1 MKIWQVNLKCILLQD
16 PDINRMIIYF
26 NFRICF
32 VLLNSPD
39 VVFYNNLQMEKLKF
53 LALAD
58 KHGKVERIDMGGM
71 IVLET
76 AIQLKNELVA
86 IENNLCDDV
95 VITIFELEELDLAGV
110 QLFVA
115 FIRKMDQMKINYQFN
130 WNIEEEQKALFT
142 NVGLGVELFINN

>member
-1 MKIWQVNLKCILLQD
+1 MK
-16 PDINRMIIYF
+16 
-26 NFRICF
+26 
-32 VLLNSPD
+32 
-39 VVFYNNLQMEKLKF
+39 KLKF

-76 AIQLKNELVA
+76 TIQLKNELVA

-95 VITIFELEELDLAGV
+95 VITIFELEELDLAGI

>member
-1 MKIWQVNLKCILLQD
+1 MK
-16 PDINRMIIYF
+16 
-26 NFRICF
+26 
-32 VLLNSPD
+32 
-39 VVFYNNLQMEKLKF
+39 KLKF

-76 AIQLKNELVA
+76 TIQLKNELVA

-95 VITIFELEELDLAGV
+95 VITIFELEELDLSGV
-110 QLFVA
+110 QLLVA
-115 FIRKMDQMKINYQFN
+115 FIRKMDQMKINYRFN